1 MTASS
6 MRFGPLLV
14 DNARLLLDAFAPL
27 DDWDLKYGL
36 LIDMGRE
43 LPAVPEIQTPENQ
56 VHGCQSQVW
65 LTHRKEDDRFT
76 FTGDSDAFISRGLVA
91 LVIRLY
97 SGLTREEILAFDFG
111 GFLAELG
118 LNTRLSM
125 GRSRGLEAMVGRVR
139 QIAVGNQ

>member
-1 MTASS
+1 MMASS
-6 MRFGPLLV
+6 TRFGLFTV
-14 DNARLLLDAFAPL
+14 DNAQRLLEAFVPL

-43 LPAVPEIQTPENQ
+43 LPAAPEIQTPENQ
-56 VHGCQSQVW
+56 VQGCQSQVW
-65 LTHRKEDDRFT
+65 LTHQKDGDQFT

-91 LVIRLY
+91 LVTRLY

-111 GFLAELG
+111 AFLAELG

-125 GRSRGLEAMVGRVR
+125 GRSRGLESMVGRVR
-139 QIAVGNQ
+139 QIAAQG